1 MQKTLRRILFTVF
14 FVAFFVVG
22 GLLIVKTQG
31 LVFDP
36 EKFTFVK
43 TGGIYIRSLPA
54 NSEIRINGEPYRR
67 SISIWNRGTLV
78 KDLRPGIYEVSIETS
93 GRAGWTKP
101 LLVEP
106 GLVAAATNIRL
117 FEENPE
123 RIPVSSRT
131 VDDFWVTR
139 EGIVEK
145 SGGKLYFKETEL
157 TGSRV
162 LESDENLSSI
172 LTEDAKGNVFFV
184 NLTKPD
190 TAVNA
195 GELFSSLRRAITGV
209 RPKISEFFLHPFS
222 LNSYLV
228 RSGNSLYAVE
238 TKKLSAEV
246 ILENKSGIPGV
257 FAKSAN
263 EIFWMHGT
271 STDGYNF
278 LLSSPFSFPLPAYP
292 VSARTDRSGNLFFL
306 IDEEGSATVFDRGAA
321 TSSIIAKDVK
331 DIILSPDSEKALV
344 IGNSGRF
351 SVYYTV
357 EDTGD
362 VKTPKG
368 TLRTLPLRNSFRA
381 NLSEAGWWENF
392 PGYLWT
398 LSGEN
403 LNASEID
410 TRPPVNAVT
419 LFTNAK
425 KIRFYGKEPHILY
438 ENGELSR
445 IKFVF

>member
-1 MQKTLRRILFTVF
+1 MQKTLRRVLFTIF
-14 FVAFFVVG
+14 FLAFFVVG

-43 TGGIYIRSLPA
+43 TGGVYVRSLPA
-54 NSEIRINGEPYRR
+54 DVQIHINGEPYER
-67 SISIWNRGTLV
+67 SISLWNRGTLI
-78 KDLRPGIYEVSIETS
+78 KDLRPGIYEVSVEAA
-93 GRAGWTKP
+93 GRTGWAKP

-106 GLVAAATNIRL
+106 GFVAAATNIRL
-117 FEENPE
+117 FEENPK
-123 RIPVSSRT
+123 RIPVSSRS

-145 SGGKLYFKETEL
+145 SGEKLYFKDTEL
-157 TGSRV
+157 TGSKV
-162 LESDENLSSI
+162 LESDENQSSI

-184 NLTKPD
+184 NLTKPE

-195 GELFSSLRRAITGV
+195 GELFSSLRRTATGA

-222 LNSYLV
+222 LNSFLV
-228 RSGNSLYAVE
+228 RSGNTLYAVE
-238 TKKLSAEV
+238 TKKLSAEAV
-246 ILENKSGIPGV
+246 LENKSGIPGI
-257 FAKSAN
+257 FTKSAN

-271 STDGYNF
+271 STSGYNF

-292 VSARTDRSGNLFFL
+292 VSARTDRSGNIFFL
-306 IDEEGSATVFDRGAA
+306 IDEDGGAVVFDRGAA
-321 TSSIIAKDVK
+321 TSSVIAKDVK
-331 DIILSPDSEKALV
+331 DIIPSPDSEKALV
-344 IGNSGRF
+344 IGKSGRF
-351 SVYYTV
+351 SIYYSV

-362 VKTPKG
+362 VKIPKG
-368 TLRTLPLRNSFRA
+368 TVRTLPLKNSFRT

-403 LNASEID
+403 LNASETD

-425 KIRFYGKEPHILY
+425 KIRFYGKESYVLHN
-438 ENGELSR
+438 NGELSR
-445 IKFVF
+445 IDFVF